1 MESGV
6 RLQGNRTANMREQRT
21 GQRRNYAVTR
31 VFPLTDDRGCIVP
44 FDRSR
49 IPDRRLNNLKL
60 AETGVEF
67 FHQLRMTC

>member
-1 MESGV
+1 MQEK
-6 RLQGNRTANMREQRT
+6 RA

-31 VFPLTDDRGCIVP
+31 RFPLTDNRGCIVP

-60 AETGVEF
+60 VETGVNF
-67 FHQLRMTC
+67 FHQLRKTC

>member
-6 RLQGNRTANMREQRT
+6 RLHAIRTASMHEQRT
-21 GQRRNYAVTR
+21 GQRRNYAVIR
-31 VFPLTDDRGCIVP
+31 IYPLTDDRGCIVP

-60 AETGVEF
+60 AETEVDY
-67 FHQLRMTC
+67 FHQLRITR

>member
-1 MESGV
+1 
-6 RLQGNRTANMREQRT
+6 MREQRT

-31 VFPLTDDRGCIVP
+31 RFPLTDDRGCIVP

-60 AETGVEF
+60 EETGVKF
-67 FHQLRMTC
+67 FHHLRMTR